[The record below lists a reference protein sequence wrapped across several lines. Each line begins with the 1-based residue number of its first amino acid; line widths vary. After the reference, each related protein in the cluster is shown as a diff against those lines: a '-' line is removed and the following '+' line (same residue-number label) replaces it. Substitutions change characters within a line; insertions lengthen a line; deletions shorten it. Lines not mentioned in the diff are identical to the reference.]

1 MKIPILTYIYL
12 FTLTAFLA
20 SCSQTTST
28 TSTSLDTKEYLY
40 VGTFFGSGSEGIYV
54 YSFDRESMS
63 FSPLQTVPTLNSPSF
78 LTVNDQGSQLFSVTR
93 GGITPEDTVGAAQS
107 FSINP
112 ENGQLTAVNQVSS
125 HGKEGCHI
133 TLNQDGTYAFVSHYT
148 DGSLGIFPVNED
160 GSLGELADSIQLKG
174 SSINAARQESAHAH
188 AIQMLP
194 DGKHFAAADLGSDK
208 IWLFSFENGKAS
220 PASIPFIQTEPG
232 GGPRHF
238 TFLEGTPYLFV
249 GEELTSHVSVFSY
262 DLENATY
269 EQLQRLSTLPEEYEG
284 ESYVADIHIS
294 PDNKFV
300 YVSNRGH
307 HSLAIFS
314 LNAETGLLE
323 SIGFESTKGDWPRNF
338 MIDPQGEFVLVANER
353 SEDIWLFKRDVETG
367 LLTAT
372 DIQIQNP
379 SPVCLE
385 LVTL

>member
-1 MKIPILTYIYL
+1 MKTRILPTL
-12 FTLTAFLA
+12 FLFLLLFFLA
-20 SCSQTTST
+20 SCGPTPTTTSVNT
-28 TSTSLDTKEYLY
+28 TEYLY
-40 VGTFFGSGSEGIYV
+40 VGTFFGSGSEGMYV
-54 YSFDRESMS
+54 YSFDRENLS

-78 LTVNDQGSQLFSVTR
+78 LTTNQEGSQLFSVTR
-93 GGITPEDTVGAAQS
+93 GGITADDTVGAVQS

-112 ENGQLTAVNQVSS
+112 ENGQLTAANQVSS

-148 DGSLGIFPVNED
+148 DGSLGIFPINED
-160 GSLGELADSIQLKG
+160 GTLGEMADSIQLKG
-174 SSINAARQESAHAH
+174 SSISTARQEAAHAH

-208 IWLFSFENGKAS
+208 IWLFSFENGQAS

-238 TFLEGTPYLFV
+238 TFLEGTPFLFV
-249 GEELTSHVSVFSY
+249 GEELTSTVSVFSY
-262 DLENATY
+262 DLENGTY
-269 EQLQRLSTLPEEYEG
+269 EQVQRLSSLPEDYAG

-294 PDNKFV
+294 PDNGFL

-314 LNAETGLLE
+314 LNAETGQLVP
-323 SIGFESTKGDWPRNF
+323 IGYESTKGDWPRNF
-338 MIDPQGEFVLVANER
+338 MIDPQGEFILVANER
-353 SEDIWLFKRDVETG
+353 SDDIWLFKRDIQTG

-385 LVTL
+385 LIKL